1 MKKIFTSSSY
11 ERLIAFIL
19 IVLTWFFTGKYI
31 RDKDAYQASIIGVV
45 EELQFNDRDKNFVQ
59 GIKFKNTSKVN
70 ELIIFGGYYKS
81 KIHIGDSLYK
91 PMFSND
97 MYIYR
102 KDSNNKYKFL
112 YIIKNE

>member
-19 IVLTWFFTGKYI
+19 IVMTWFFTAQYI
-31 RDKDAYQASIIGVV
+31 RNKDIYQANLLGIV
-45 EELQFNDRDKNFVQ
+45 EEIKYNDRDKSYIQ
-59 GIKFKNTSKVN
+59 IKFKDTPIVN
-70 ELIIFGGYYKS
+70 VLTG
-81 KIHIGDSLYK
+81 IHLNYNFQIQINDSLYK